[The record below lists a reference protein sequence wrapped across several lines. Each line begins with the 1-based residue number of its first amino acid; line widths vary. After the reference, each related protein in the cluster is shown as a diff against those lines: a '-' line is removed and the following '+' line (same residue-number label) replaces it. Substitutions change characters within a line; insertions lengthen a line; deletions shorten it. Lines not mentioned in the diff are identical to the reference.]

1 MLPDKLRAKLTETL
15 AKLPAIEAQLAD
27 PAVLSDPSALQRLG
41 KQHAELTEL
50 RDLYT
55 RYQQAEAQLR
65 EAAQILEAD
74 DDPDLIA
81 LAQEERE
88 TAQKQLEEYG
98 RALTA
103 RLLPRDPNDERNVII
118 EIRPAAGGEEAAL
131 FAADL
136 ARMYLR
142 FAERK
147 GGNTN

>member
-65 EAAQILEAD
+65 EATQILEAD
-74 DDPDLIA
+74 DDPDLSRA
-81 LAQEERE
+81 GAGGARNRPE
-88 TAQKQLEEYG
+88 TARRV
-98 RALTA
+98 RARTD
-103 RLLPRDPNDERNVII
+103 RT
-118 EIRPAAGGEEAAL
+118 PAA
-131 FAADL
+131 
-136 ARMYLR
+136 ARP
-142 FAERK
+142 ER
-147 GGNTN
+147 